1 MYQCLRHMK
10 GESYERHTNADLK
23 IYQCLRH
30 MKGESYERHT
40 NADLKMYQYLRLD
53 MKIIR

>member
-1 MYQCLRHMK
+1 MK

-23 IYQCLRH
+23 MYQCLRH